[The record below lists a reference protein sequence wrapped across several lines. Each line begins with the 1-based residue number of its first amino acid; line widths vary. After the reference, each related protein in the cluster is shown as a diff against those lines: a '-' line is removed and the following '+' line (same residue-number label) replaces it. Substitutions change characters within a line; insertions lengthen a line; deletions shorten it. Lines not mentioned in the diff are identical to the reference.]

1 MVNLVAED
9 AGSVHLLRRVLPS
22 AGDCCLRL
30 LNGGDGR
37 SALSMAS
44 SVRSAWEEP
53 VILLLNAR
61 SVDPANV
68 AYQRENKEDVL
79 ALAGPPLRAELVFA
93 VPELEIVLFH
103 DPVLLE
109 RLLGLEMTEEDRI
122 EARFIPRKVLARLIQ
137 RSGRFADEAALIDAL
152 DDWAVRRIAEHPLI
166 RELEALI
173 ADVRANP
180 VPEELLLRRT
190 G

>member
-1 MVNLVAED
+1 MVNLVVED
-9 AGSVHLLRRVLPS
+9 ASYVQLLKRVLPS
-22 AGDCCLRL
+22 ARDCCLRL

-44 SVRSAWEEP
+44 SVRGAWEEP

-61 SVDPANV
+61 SVDPENV

-93 VPELEIVLFH
+93 VPELETVIFH
-103 DPVLLE
+103 DPALLE
-109 RLLGLEMTEEDRI
+109 GVLGMEMTGEERI
-122 EARFIPRKVLARLIQ
+122 EARFIPKKVLARLIE
-137 RSGRFADEAALIDAL
+137 RSERFADFAQLIDAL
-152 DDWAVRRIAEHPLI
+152 DEWAVRWIAEHPLI

-180 VPEELLLRRT
+180 VKEELLLRRT